1 VEDGERVSAGFE
13 PNWLSVTGGR
23 TSMGRAAAGRDRL
36 CPVERLNARSFR
48 AEDLAIVEPWFEDS
62 ETQRWLGGK
71 EWPRRLLELAHP
83 PDRRAWL
90 FTCAG
95 RAMGL
100 LDIERFAGRS
110 AAVAV
115 VVAPEHRGAGMGT
128 SILGSVLDLPG
139 SEDVEQVIG
148 EVEVGNAVGERCVR
162 AAGFGRRSDI
172 AAEERFVRFV
182 LRRGA

>member
-1 VEDGERVSAGFE
+1 VG
-13 PNWLSVTGGR
+13 
-23 TSMGRAAAGRDRL
+23 
-36 CPVERLNARSFR
+36 RLNARSFR
-48 AEDLAIVEPWFEDS
+48 ADDLAIVEPWFEDT

-71 EWPRRLLELAHP
+71 EWPRRLLELARL
-83 PDRRAWL
+83 PDRSAWL

-95 RAMGL
+95 RAVGL
-100 LDIERFAGRS
+100 LDIERFADRS

-128 SILGSVLDLPG
+128 SILRSVLDLPE
-139 SEDVEQVIG
+139 SEGVEQVIG

-162 AAGFGRRSDI
+162 AAGFGRSSDI
-172 AAEERFVRFV
+172 PADERFVRFV

>member
-1 VEDGERVSAGFE
+1 MA
-13 PNWLSVTGGR
+13 SVLAR
-23 TSMGRAAAGRDRL
+23 TR
-36 CPVERLNARSFR
+36 P
-48 AEDLAIVEPWFEDS
+48 
-62 ETQRWLGGK
+62 
-71 EWPRRLLELAHP
+71 P

-115 VVAPEHRGAGMGT
+115 VVARASGAGMGT